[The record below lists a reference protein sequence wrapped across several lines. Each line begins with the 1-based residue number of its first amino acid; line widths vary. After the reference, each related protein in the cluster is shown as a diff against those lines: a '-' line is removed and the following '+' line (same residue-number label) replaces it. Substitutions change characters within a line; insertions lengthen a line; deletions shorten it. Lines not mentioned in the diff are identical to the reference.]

1 MFSFHAEIHKLF
13 IWNPEAPN
21 LPPPYPFTPA
31 TSALPCQVPGE
42 STEHWGPARQAFLLI
57 VGSSADQRSLPQ
69 DTRLDSGR
77 LKRLAP
83 WPLPLGCIPVPT
95 GASMSRGA
103 VEDGTRPMNT
113 DCIPSIDR
121 ELGILDHT
129 PLHLWS
135 PPEGVLLL
143 TALWPRV
150 QLLCH
155 FYSHSKNEVSSQGH
169 CDLSGKNTAEIKHFS
184 RKN

>member
-21 LPPPYPFTPA
+21 LPPPNPFTPA
-31 TSALPCQVPGE
+31 TSPLPCQVPGE

-57 VGSSADQRSLPQ
+57 VGSSADQRSLPR

-95 GASMSRGA
+95 GASTSGGSRGRWHPPH
-103 VEDGTRPMNT
+103 EHWLLPFY
-113 DCIPSIDR
+113 R
-121 ELGILDHT
+121 ERARNPWPHAPT
-129 PLHLWS
+129 PLVS
-135 PPEGVLLL
+135 PRGQGVLLL

-155 FYSHSKNEVSSQGH
+155 FYSHNKNEVSSQGH
-169 CDLSGKNTAEIKHFS
+169 CPKVSFVI
-184 RKN
+184 